1 MNKMHFQH
9 SAYFKFTQIYSF
21 KLEGKATIRVYRHQA
36 MEKFITSLENMFQK
50 KVIVKN
56 VHFDN
61 SK

>member
-1 MNKMHFQH
+1 M
-9 SAYFKFTQIYSF
+9 QIYSF

-36 MEKFITSLENMFQK
+36 MEKFITPLENMFQK